1 MFGGAKSA
9 IKPVSQQTRTERIA
23 AVKPPA
29 PLPSRLASQSKSA
42 RRPQDSTRSSPAS
55 AQSTRSP
62 ATPDRLDVPSKRK
75 AQRQKSPSEQK
86 PNFGEESD
94 DEDDACS
101 RSSAGSNKRQR
112 TEPLTPTIDTKRK
125 LRSKRA
131 FSQDDHGAFPMI
143 HAADV
148 ASPVRKSKQLDLQMD
163 KVTVELKY
171 PSASQRERYVALQG
185 VDGGKADINQ
195 VRPRLRER

>member
-23 AVKPPA
+23 AAKPPA
-29 PLPSRLASQSKSA
+29 PLPSRLAPNSQSA
-42 RRPQDSTRSSPAS
+42 RKIQHSSRSSPAS
-55 AQSTRSP
+55 VQYIRSP

-75 AQRQKSPSEQK
+75 AQRQKSPGEQK

-94 DEDDACS
+94 DEDDGAS
-101 RSSAGSNKRQR
+101 RSSTGSNKRQKV
-112 TEPLTPTIDTKRK
+112 ESLTPTIDTKRK

-131 FSQDDHGAFPMI
+131 FSQDDHGSFPMI

-148 ASPVRKSKQLDLQMD
+148 TSPVRKPKLPDLQTD

-171 PSASQRERYVALQG
+171 PSTSQRERYVRLQG
-185 VDGGKADINQ
+185 VECGA
-195 VRPRLRER
+195 RLT